1 MEIEVVCQEGMHLC
15 VYFACFKITG
25 QLFSFSS
32 SFFLFVSSDLC
43 TRYFFLC
50 QLLFFFFVC
59 VERRGCPVSCMWSTA
74 LESKSEK
81 RNMQANQWGELFLG
95 LFANHENKEKRTV
108 FSFFFF
114 FFCELMGLVAVFLK
128 AMVDSSSPFFFFLSL
143 GLRAI
148 RNKPAMR
155 VELLAQVELLELLE
169 LSPLYD

>member
-1 MEIEVVCQEGMHLC
+1 M
-15 VYFACFKITG
+15 KIKRKE
-25 QLFSFSS
+25 QFLV
-32 SFFLFVSSDLC
+32 FFL
-43 TRYFFLC
+43 
-50 QLLFFFFVC
+50 
-59 VERRGCPVSCMWSTA
+59 
-74 LESKSEK
+74 
-81 RNMQANQWGELFLG
+81 
-95 LFANHENKEKRTV
+95 
-108 FSFFFF
+108 